1 MWKNRLCIGTSG
13 SFGLPLNEQ
22 IELFCKIGFDGF
34 FTDWLSGGGIKEC
47 RKLADSLGMIYQSV
61 HAPFHYAEKM
71 WHKSDEAD
79 AAVDDLIAC
88 LRDCAEGGV
97 PIAVMHAYIG
107 FGPASPT
114 PEGLENYGRV
124 VAEAERLGVKI
135 AFENTEGEQF
145 LAALMENFGG
155 SDAVGF
161 CWDSG
166 HEMCY
171 NRSVDL
177 LALYGKKL
185 ICTHLHDNL
194 GIKDFGGKITWRD
207 DLHLLPFDG
216 IADWK
221 EVAARLDRE
230 GYCGELTLELT
241 RSSKPGRHEND
252 IYAKMDITDFLAEA
266 YKRACKI
273 AAMRKNGAC

>member
-1 MWKNRLCIGTSG
+1 MWNHRLCIGISD
-13 SFGLPLNEQ
+13 SFGLGVPEQ
-22 IELFCKIGFDGF
+22 LELFYEIGFDGF
-34 FTDWLSGGGIKEC
+34 FTGWWRGCPIKEW
-47 RKLADSLGMIYQSV
+47 RQLADSLGLLYQSV
-61 HAPFHYAEKM
+61 HAPFGYAAKM
-71 WHKSDEAD
+71 WEKTDEAD
-79 AAVDDLIAC
+79 AAVEDLLAC
-88 LRDCAEGGV
+88 LHDCAENRV
-97 PIAVMHAYIG
+97 PIMVMHAYIG
-107 FGPASPT
+107 FDPAEPT
-114 PEGLENYGRV
+114 EAGLEVYGKV
-124 VAEAERLGVKI
+124 IAEAERLGVKI
-135 AFENTEGEQF
+135 AFENTEGENF
-145 LAALMENFGG
+145 LEALMRHFA
-155 SDAVGF
+155 SSPAVGF